1 MKHFVIE
8 CQFDAETEEK
18 AKAAFSSVVDSF
30 RKQTERHLFTAS
42 VTERTETSAKLLDWV
57 FGAKDLEDRIAQAE
71 EILGHPILLL

>member
-30 RKQTERHLFTAS
+30 RKQTERRLRS
-42 VTERTETSAKLLDWV
+42 EGSR
-57 FGAKDLEDRIAQAE
+57 G
-71 EILGHPILLL
+71 